1 MPRHGVGLME
11 AQEVS
16 PLEAAA
22 VLREFALLNLG
33 PQLKEAIA
41 VAAQDIEDRHK
52 YHVPMVMTPGRE
64 P

>member
-22 VLREFALLNLG
+22 VLG

>member
-1 MPRHGVGLME
+1 ME